1 MVDIIISNPTSPSGI
16 IVLIIKNAP
25 KIEKTEPK

>member
-1 MVDIIISNPTSPSGI
+1 MVDIIISNPTSASGI